1 MKAASIK
8 ELRSALELLSEE
20 ELKHII
26 HRFARFRK
34 ENKELLTYLLF
45 DAQHEAQYIS
55 DIKAYMD
62 EEFENVHPSN
72 PYYAKKTIRKIL
84 RQANRFTNYSESDQ
98 TTVEVLL
105 YFLEK
110 MRELKINIKKTQ
122 MLFNMYQSQTKK
134 INKLIDKMHEDLQYD
149 YRRLIKNLD

>member
-8 ELRSALELLSEE
+8 ELRAALELLTEAD
-20 ELKHII
+20 LRHIV

-45 DAQHEAQYIS
+45 DARNEEQYVA
-55 DIKAYMD
+55 DIKAHMD
-62 EEFENVHPSN
+62 EEFTNVHPSN

-122 MLFNMYQSQTKK
+122 VLVNMYQSQLKK
-134 INKLIDKMHEDLQYD
+134 INKLVDKMHEDLQYD
-149 YRRLIKNLD
+149 YRRLIKSLD

>member
-8 ELRSALELLSEE
+8 ELRTALESLSEE
-20 ELKHII
+20 ELQHVI

-34 ENKELLTYLLF
+34 ENKELLTYILF
-45 DAQHEAQYIS
+45 DAQDEPQYIA

-62 EEFENVHPSN
+62 EEFENVHASN

-84 RQANRFTNYSESDQ
+84 RQANRFTNYSEADQ

-110 MRELKINIKKTQ
+110 MRDLKINIKKTQ
-122 MLFNMYQSQTKK
+122 VLVNMYQSQIKK
-134 INKLIDKMHEDLQYD
+134 INKLVDKMHEDLQFD
-149 YRRLIKNLD
+149 YRKQIKSLD

>member
-8 ELRSALELLSEE
+8 ELRTALELLPEAD
-20 ELKHII
+20 LRHIVQ
-26 HRFARFRK
+26 RFARFRK

-45 DAQHEAQYIS
+45 DGRNEEQYVA
-55 DIKAYMD
+55 DIKAHMD
-62 EEFENVHPSN
+62 EEFANVHPSN
-72 PYYAKKTIRKIL
+72 PYFAKKTIRKIL